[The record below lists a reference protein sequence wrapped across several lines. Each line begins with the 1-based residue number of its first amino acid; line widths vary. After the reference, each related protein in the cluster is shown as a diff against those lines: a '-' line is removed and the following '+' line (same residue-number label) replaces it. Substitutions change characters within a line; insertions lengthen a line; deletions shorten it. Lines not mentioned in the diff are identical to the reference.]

1 MDVGRKVII
10 VPILSLLVA
19 LVTASCGS
27 GSESRT
33 TALPTIQDSEGLGD
47 VRSPACTPD
56 QLRQV
61 SRSTPRTRIHLHAR
75 LGVLNTRKTAVRIK
89 LDTLLVVTIKER
101 DTGHLAT
108 STGCWV
114 RRESHVRRRVM
125 TVVFLMNHTGYP
137 VVVSSRSVP
146 PGAEDV
152 GADTYLHVVRQ

>member
-1 MDVGRKVII
+1 MLIMNKVII
-10 VPILSLLVA
+10 VTVLCLLVA

-33 TALPTIQDSEGLGD
+33 TASTTIQESEGLGD
-47 VRSPACTPD
+47 VRSPACTQD
-56 QLRQV
+56 QLQQV
-61 SRSTPRTRIHLHAR
+61 SRSTPTRIRLHAR

-89 LDTLLVVTIKER
+89 LDALLVVRIKER
-101 DTGHLAT
+101 DTGRLAT

-114 RRESHVRRRVM
+114 RRESHIRRRVM

-137 VVVSSRSVP
+137 VLVSSRSVP